1 MTLCF
6 CFMIAAIM
14 RKLNLHPELYKDE
27 ETLPKALR
35 YALCAGIIAQWSIG
49 STKGLPTE
57 SASQNLT
64 EQLIDQFL
72 CSLLAMTSMQED
84 LRSIFCNELHSIR
97 WKYEASISNGHGL
110 CILYKMPPHTHNDVF
125 ILFKQVFLSLR
136 IEG

>member
-6 CFMIAAIM
+6 CCMIAAIM

-64 EQLIDQFL
+64 EQLYRPVFVQPLGNEIYARRPQEY
-72 CSLLAMTSMQED
+72 LL
-84 LRSIFCNELHSIR
+84 
-97 WKYEASISNGHGL
+97 
-110 CILYKMPPHTHNDVF
+110 
-125 ILFKQVFLSLR
+125 
-136 IEG
+136 